1 MTWANAQ
8 KALDD
13 KIAEG
18 TDVPTTVE
26 QATLDTAVAGLS
38 ALP

>member
-13 KIAEG
+13 VIAADTG
-18 TDVPTTVE
+18 APTTVE